1 MAKKSPGFICTECG
15 APSVKWT
22 GSCGRCSTWGSVEP
36 TASEVSAADA
46 TDLVALETFDGSQ
59 AVPVPT
65 GIGECDRVLGGGLVP
80 GSVTLL
86 SGEPGIGKSTLSLQ
100 IALSV
105 AASGASVVVVTGEE
119 APSQVAARASRL
131 GIIPTSLSV
140 IDDTSVDVIE
150 ATLRQT
156 RPQLVVI
163 DSIQTLVVPSVDGT
177 PGSVV
182 QVRAAAHRLTEL
194 AKSTT
199 ISVVFI
205 GHVTKDGT
213 LAGPRLLE
221 HVVDTVIAFSGDR
234 HHDLRFLRTSKH
246 RFGPTN
252 DVGLFEMTGMGLCG
266 VEDPSARFLADRC
279 VGAPGSIV
287 VPALDERRPVLA
299 EIQALTSPNGDRPS
313 NLSSQGVGAGRLKL
327 VAAVLEQRAGVKLWG
342 SDIFASAAGGAEVK
356 DPGADL
362 GLALAIGS
370 AVTGRAH
377 GSDVVAG
384 GEMGLAGEVRS
395 VAQLDRRLQEAH
407 RLGFRRAI
415 VPASAP
421 DGPVGLKLFR
431 VSTLGEA
438 LSAAEQV
445 SAC

>member
-1 MAKKSPGFICTECG
+1 MAKKTTSFICKECH

-22 GSCGRCSTWGSVEP
+22 GSCGRCGVWGSVE
-36 TASEVSAADA
+36 EVRLVVSSGQSV
-46 TDLVALETFDGSQ
+46 DLVSLVAFDGTQS
-59 AVPVPT
+59 VPVPT
-65 GIGECDRVLGGGLVP
+65 GLPECDRVLGGGLVA

-105 AASGASVVVVTGEE
+105 ASTGAAVVVVTGEE

-131 GIIPTSLSV
+131 GDIPPSLSV

-150 ATLRQT
+150 ATLRQA

-163 DSIQTLVVPSVDGT
+163 DSIQTLVVPGVDGA
-177 PGSVV
+177 PGSIV
-182 QVRAAAHRLTEL
+182 QVRSAAHRMTEL
-194 AKSTT
+194 AKSTD
-199 ISVVFI
+199 ISVVLI

-221 HVVDTVIAFSGDR
+221 HVVDTVVAFTGDR

-246 RFGPTN
+246 RFGPTS
-252 DVGLFEMTGMGLCG
+252 DVGLFEMTAEGLRG

-299 EIQALTSPNGDRPS
+299 EIQALTSPNGDRPP

-362 GLALAIGS
+362 GLALAIRS

-377 GSDVVAG
+377 APDVVAC
-384 GEMGLAGEVRS
+384 GEVGLAGEVRS

-421 DGPVGLKLFR
+421 DGPTGLKLFR
-431 VSTLGEA
+431 VSNLLEA
-438 LSAAEQV
+438 VNAVESVLA
-445 SAC
+445 

>member
-1 MAKKSPGFICTECG
+1 MAKKPPGFICTECG

-22 GSCGRCSTWGSVEP
+22 GSCGRCSTWGSIEP
-36 TASEVSAADA
+36 TVSGVSGAAA
-46 TDLVALETFDGSQ
+46 TDLVALSSFDGSQ
-59 AVPVPT
+59 AIPVPT

-100 IALSV
+100 MARSV

-131 GIIPTSLSV
+131 GTVPPTLCV
-140 IDDTSVDVIE
+140 IDDTSIEVIE
-150 ATLRQT
+150 ATLHQA

-163 DSIQTLVVPSVDGT
+163 DSIQTLVVPDIDGT

-182 QVRAAAHRLTEL
+182 QVRAAAHRLTDL
-194 AKSTT
+194 AKSTN

-221 HVVDTVIAFSGDR
+221 HVVDTVISFSGDR

-252 DVGLFEMTGMGLCG
+252 DVGLFEMTSTGLRG

-299 EIQALTSPNGDRPS
+299 EIQALTSPNGDRPPILS
-313 NLSSQGVGAGRLKL
+313 NQGVGASRLKL

-342 SDIFASAAGGAEVK
+342 NDVFASAAGGAEVK

-362 GLALAIGS
+362 GLALAIAS

-377 GSDVVAG
+377 GSEVVAC
-384 GEMGLAGEVRS
+384 GEIGLAGEVRS

-415 VPASAP
+415 VPSSAP
-421 DGPVGLKLFR
+421 DGPLGLRLVR

-438 LSAAEQV
+438 LAAV
-445 SAC
+445 NLASV

>member
-1 MAKKSPGFICTECG
+1 M
-15 APSVKWT
+15 
-22 GSCGRCSTWGSVEP
+22 
-36 TASEVSAADA
+36 SAAKA
-46 TDLVALETFDGSQ
+46 TDLLSLSSFDGTQ

-65 GIGECDRVLGGGLVP
+65 GIKECDRVLGGGLVP
-80 GSVTLL
+80 GSITLL

-100 IALSV
+100 VALSV
-105 AASGASVVVVTGEE
+105 ASSGASVVVVTGEE
-119 APSQVAARASRL
+119 APGQVAARAARL
-131 GIIPTSLSV
+131 GDIPPSLAV

-150 ATLRQT
+150 ATLRT
-156 RPQLVVI
+156 ARPQLAVV
-163 DSIQTLVVPSVDGT
+163 DSIQTLVVPDVDGA

-194 AKSTT
+194 AKSTN
-199 ISVVFI
+199 ISVVII

-221 HVVDTVIAFSGDR
+221 HVVDTVVSFTGDR

-246 RFGPTN
+246 RFGPTS
-252 DVGLFEMTGMGLCG
+252 DVGLFEMTGSGLQG

-299 EIQALTSPNGDRPS
+299 ELQALTSPNGDRPPH
-313 NLSSQGVGAGRLKL
+313 LSGQGVGQGRLKL

-342 SDIFASAAGGAEVK
+342 NDIFASAAGGADVK

-362 GLALAIGS
+362 GLALAIRS
-370 AVTGRAH
+370 AVTGQAYAP
-377 GSDVVAG
+377 DLVAC
-384 GEMGLAGEVRS
+384 GEIGLAGEVRS

-421 DGPVGLKLFR
+421 DGPTGLQLVR
-431 VSTLGEA
+431 VSTLAEA
-438 LSAAEQV
+438 VNAVASV
-445 SAC
+445 SV

>member
-1 MAKKSPGFICTECG
+1 MAKKTTSFLCSKCQ

-22 GSCGRCSTWGSVEP
+22 GSCNRCGEWGSVEEVG
-36 TASEVSAADA
+36 SVVSAAKA
-46 TDLVALETFDGSQ
+46 TDLLSLRSFDGAQ

-80 GSVTLL
+80 GSITLL

-105 AASGASVVVVTGEE
+105 ANSGSSVVVVTGEE
-119 APSQVAARASRL
+119 APGQVAARASRL
-131 GIIPTSLSV
+131 GEIPASLSV
-140 IDDTSVDVIE
+140 IDDTSIDVID
-150 ATLRQT
+150 ATLRLS
-156 RPQLVVI
+156 RPQLVVV
-163 DSIQTLVVPSVDGT
+163 DSIQTLTVPEVDGT

-194 AKSTT
+194 AKSTD
-199 ISVVFI
+199 ISVVII

-221 HVVDTVIAFSGDR
+221 HVVDTVVSFTGDR

-246 RFGPTN
+246 RFGPTT
-252 DVGLFEMTGMGLCG
+252 DVGLFEMTGSGLQG

-299 EIQALTSPNGDRPS
+299 ELQALTSPNGDRPPQ
-313 NLSSQGVGAGRLKL
+313 LSGQGIGQGRLKL
-327 VAAVLEQRAGVKLWG
+327 VAAVLEQRAGVKLFG
-342 SDIFASAAGGAEVK
+342 NDIFASAAGGADVK
-356 DPGADL
+356 DPGSDL
-362 GLALAIGS
+362 GLALAIRS
-370 AVTGRAH
+370 AVTGRAYAP
-377 GSDVVAG
+377 DLVAC
-384 GEMGLAGEVRS
+384 GEIGLAGEVRS

-421 DGPVGLKLFR
+421 DGPTGLQLIR
-431 VSTLGEA
+431 VSTLAEA
-438 LSAAEQV
+438 VGAVERV
-445 SAC
+445 SV